1 MLCDGE
7 AVSRLLRDRI
17 FEAKLRIALP
27 AELAE
32 LRALTQNERLH
43 PEQLRSLAQASAA
56 DIVRFAMAHTD
67 YYRERYARAG
77 IREQDLS
84 DPDAFRSLPV
94 LERAD
99 VRDHFERIRSD
110 EATPS
115 NAQYAVTGG
124 TTNEPL
130 RVLRDRRASH
140 RTLGWRLHRWWG
152 VGPGANQALIWRDA
166 SSGFWKSLRHDAL
179 WWPTRSVR
187 MDANH
192 IDEKATA
199 AFLDGWERI
208 RPALLTGYVGAVIEL
223 AQLVQRSG
231 RAIPPPKAVG
241 VTAAPITPGQQEY
254 VCKVFGAP
262 VYDHY
267 QCIESPMLAGECAR
281 HDGLHV
287 FADARLVEILDD
299 EGQPVPPGEL
309 GSVVITDFRNR
320 VFPLIRYRLG
330 DEARWKEGACPCGIT
345 FPMLEPVR
353 GRITDMLRFPS
364 GLIVSG
370 DGILAIFDPW
380 PDAVRQFQ
388 LRQER
393 DYSLTLR
400 CVRGSDANADRIMR
414 KVVEEVRATARYE
427 VPVRLELVDEI
438 RHDRGKQRIVV
449 SDVPGSPA
457 ARPPEAAE
465 R

>member
-43 PEQLRSLAQASAA
+43 PEPLRSLAQASAA

-254 VCKVFGAP
+254 FCKVFGAP

-287 FADARLVEILDD
+287 FADDRLVEILDD
-299 EGQPVPPGEL
+299 EGQPVPTGEL